1 MLRDLFGL
9 ILAIRIGKRVWRRM
23 HEWRYWAY
31 LGAVTVA
38 SYVGRDLSVVITA
51 NQRHAQL
58 IEEVTNGVIL
68 FALLGFSVAWFAT
81 TPPPT
86 EGEVLRKIARRKL
99 NEAMVDG
106 SEGEARLMFWSKIL
120 EGPTDEL

>member
-9 ILAIRIGKRVWRRM
+9 ILAIRVGKRIWRRM
-23 HEWRYWAY
+23 HEWHYWAY
-31 LGAVTVA
+31 LGAILIA
-38 SYVGRDLSVVITA
+38 CYVGRDLSIAITA
-51 NQRHAQL
+51 NQRHTQL

-68 FALLGFSVAWFAT
+68 FALVGFLAAWFGT
-81 TPPPT
+81 TPPT

-106 SEGEARLMFWSKIL
+106 SEGEARLMFWSNIL